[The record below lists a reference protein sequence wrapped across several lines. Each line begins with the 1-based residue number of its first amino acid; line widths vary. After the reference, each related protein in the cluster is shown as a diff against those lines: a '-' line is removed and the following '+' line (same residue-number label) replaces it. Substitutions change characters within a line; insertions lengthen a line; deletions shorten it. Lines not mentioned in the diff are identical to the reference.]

1 LKGEGEMTKKEYL
14 IVFMALSLML
24 FACGPAATP
33 EVTEAP
39 PPTSP
44 PTKEAPPQPTDT
56 EVPPTE
62 EPEPVTIAFWYPYG
76 EGSWTGDFLAGKIV
90 EFNEANPDI
99 TVVGQSYEDYASIIE
114 GLQRAAAGENLPGI
128 ATIAYGYDQYIVN
141 SGLTVTLED
150 YLGEEGEAF
159 LDDFFPSLI
168 EVTTFDGKVYGVP
181 LALSVAEIFYH
192 SDLFEQAG
200 LDPNN
205 PPSTWEEFLAA
216 ARTINEE
223 LGIFGATFAL
233 DDPWIFETAVRSNG
247 GDFLSADG
255 KTATLDSDVAVA
267 TLSDWA
273 AGVMDG
279 SILYNADF
287 FETLQTFGAGQVAMF
302 AVSSYGTLYYKEVLP
317 LAMAMQW
324 PAGEGFTIK
333 SPAGGNSL
341 YVFGNNDRE
350 REAAAKFVV
359 YLNNPDANAE
369 WAMNSGYLPTR
380 ASSLEKLADFI
391 EGFDN
396 YQVAVS
402 EIEFVVPPVQFPGGE
417 DLQIRQHIMEAIEA
431 ALLGASDAATALTD
445 ANAKIN
451 DLIGQ

>member
-1 LKGEGEMTKKEYL
+1 
-14 IVFMALSLML
+14 
-24 FACGPAATP
+24 
-33 EVTEAP
+33 
-39 PPTSP
+39 
-44 PTKEAPPQPTDT
+44 
-56 EVPPTE
+56 
-62 EPEPVTIAFWYPYG
+62 
-76 EGSWTGDFLAGKIV
+76 
-90 EFNEANPDI
+90 
-99 TVVGQSYEDYASIIE
+99 
-114 GLQRAAAGENLPGI
+114 
-128 ATIAYGYDQYIVN
+128 
-141 SGLTVTLED
+141 
-150 YLGEEGEAF
+150 
-159 LDDFFPSLI
+159 
-168 EVTTFDGKVYGVP
+168 
-181 LALSVAEIFYH
+181 
-192 SDLFEQAG
+192 
-200 LDPNN
+200 
-205 PPSTWEEFLAA
+205 
-216 ARTINEE
+216 
-223 LGIFGATFAL
+223 
-233 DDPWIFETAVRSNG
+233 
-247 GDFLSADG
+247 
-255 KTATLDSDVAVA
+255 
-267 TLSDWA
+267 
-273 AGVMDG
+273 MDG

-341 YVFGNNDRE
+341 YIFGNNDLE

-417 DLQIRQHIMEAIEA
+417 DLQIRQYIMEAIEA
-431 ALLGASDAATALTD
+431 ALLGASDAATALAE

-451 DLIGQ
+451 ELIGQ